1 MAIIHTSEIPGF
13 GGTPCPGD
21 PGDYARQ
28 EPLTGLRLLGSVA
41 ALAALSGCAQL
52 NPAQPPRLT
61 DAGASA
67 QGIYPVT
74 ERNLPRVRQ
83 RALETVNNSRAAAG
97 LPPVVLDPALVTA
110 ADGHSRSMSGQGR
123 AWHFG
128 PDGSSPLDRA
138 RRAGFDGVLIGELVS
153 ETYETEV
160 QAIATWMGDPAQ
172 RAILLDPAARRIGL
186 GVFQEPNNKL
196 WWTLTVAN

>member
-1 MAIIHTSEIPGF
+1 MTTAHSSDKRAF
-13 GGTPCPGD
+13 AGD
-21 PGDYARQ
+21 PLGLAR
-28 EPLTGLRLLGSVA
+28 ESLPPESRARLRLLGSIA
-41 ALAALSGCAQL
+41 AIAGLSGCAQL
-52 NPAQPPRLT
+52 NPGRPPRLNE
-61 DAGASA
+61 AGASV

-74 ERNLPRVRQ
+74 EQNLPRVRQ

-97 LPPVVLDPALVTA
+97 LAPVVLDPALIAA
-110 ADGHSRSMSGQGR
+110 ADGHSRSMSQQGR

-138 RRAGFDGVLIGELVS
+138 RQAGFAGDLIGELVS

-160 QAIATWMGDPAQ
+160 QTIATWMGDPSQ
-172 RAILLDPAARRIGL
+172 RAILLDPAARRIGM
-186 GVFQEPNNKL
+186 GVYQEPNNKL